1 MNIDPDDSE
10 LDDDDLL
17 KRLDDVL
24 RKGDG
29 R

>member
-1 MNIDPDDSE
+1 MNADPDDSE
-10 LDDDDLL
+10 LSDEDLL

-29 R
+29 Q

>member
-1 MNIDPDDSE
+1 MRADPDDSE
-10 LDDDDLL
+10 LSDDDLL